1 MNNPLQHYQKMQA
14 DQAVSGADPHR
25 LIVMLMQ
32 GVIEK
37 VSAARGYLQQ
47 GNRAE
52 KAQQI
57 SWAISILDGLRMSL
71 DKEKGGE
78 IASNLD
84 DLYGFMEEQLL
95 KANVNDDAKV
105 LEEIS
110 SLMKTLLSGWMEI
123 APARPT
129 ADADREVTSGC
140 LQVGA

>member
-1 MNNPLQHYQKMQA
+1 MNNPLQHYQKMKA

-37 VSAARGYLQQ
+37 VVAAKGYLQQ

-78 IASNLD
+78 IAQNLD
-84 DLYGFMEEQLL
+84 DLYGYMEEQLL
-95 KANVNDDAKV
+95 KANVKDDSRI
-105 LEEIS
+105 LEEVAG
-110 SLMKTLLSGWMEI
+110 LMNTVLSGWMEI
-123 APARPT
+123 APAKPQVNTDRPVT
-129 ADADREVTSGC
+129 AGS